1 MKFNEPVRPAG
12 IGRKQVAFDLN
23 RNPSAFTIVE
33 EQGNNHTDPESNE
46 AQNIATLAQ
55 ADAHARAIAYSA
67 ASSAMSNN
75 QNEIWGVRGVDDFS
89 IEAFSSSAYVKW
101 GITGTKYRTGLSQIN
116 NPFLWIDNDDNS
128 KIRINRSGWWLVDA
142 MVAIENYKNST
153 NYALDIVIGGQD
165 DMVALGFDI
174 VHTNQYPTLRVNA
187 LVPVPVVTTDPNSVT
202 DNYFQIRFTIVGF
215 SSSEPVTIQ
224 ADGFI
229 HAIWLKPWE
238 ADEKPYP
245 PIGV

>member
-12 IGRKQVAFDLN
+12 IGRKQVSFDVN

-33 EQGNNHTDPESNE
+33 EQVNNHTDPESNE

-75 QNEIWGVRGVDDFS
+75 QNEIWGIRGVADFTTD
-89 IEAFSSSAYVKW
+89 ANGNGYVKW
-101 GITGTKYRTGLSQIN
+101 NYSGTKYRYETPQIN
-116 NPFLWIDNDDNS
+116 NPFMYVDTEDPA
-128 KIRINRSGWWLVDA
+128 KIRVNRPGWYLVDA
-142 MVAIENYKNST
+142 MVVVENYKNSQD
-153 NYALDIVIGGQD
+153 YRMDILLDDTEITV
-165 DMVALGFDI
+165 VGFDA
-174 VHTNQYPTLRVNA
+174 VHTNQYPTMRVNA
-187 LVPVPVVTTDPNSVT
+187 IVPVPAVVTDITPTST
-202 DNYFQIRFTIVGF
+202 SYFRVRWYGSGISTAETI
-215 SSSEPVTIQ
+215 E

-238 ADEKPYP
+238 ADETHATT
-245 PIGV
+245 